1 MHAPYW
7 SSYKE
12 QNMKIKEWIV
22 YARELDLMKRINT
35 NLRKPASGVN
45 VCICNGFGYTADE
58 RKERCAEFCGNC
70 SGCIEDLLD
79 KEVQ

>member
-1 MHAPYW
+1 
-7 SSYKE
+7 
-12 QNMKIKEWIV
+12 MKIKEWIV
-22 YARELDLMKRINT
+22 YARELDLMKRMND

>member
-1 MHAPYW
+1 
-7 SSYKE
+7 
-12 QNMKIKEWIV
+12 MKIKEWIV
-22 YARELDLMKRINT
+22 YARELDLMKRMND

-45 VCICNGFGYTADE
+45 VCICNGFGFTADD

-79 KEVQ
+79 KEVR

>member
-22 YARELDLMKRINT
+22 YARELDLMKRMND

-70 SGCIEDLLD
+70 GTCIDDLLD

>member
-1 MHAPYW
+1 
-7 SSYKE
+7 
-12 QNMKIKEWIV
+12 MKIKEWIV
-22 YARELDLMKRINT
+22 YAREIDLMKRMND

-70 SGCIEDLLD
+70 GTCIEDLLD